1 MKKLL
6 AILILSLFLITPSQ
20 ADDIRDFQI
29 EGISIGDSAL
39 DYYSKEEINDYMQ
52 FGFKSKEFAY
62 LNLKQEKLDIFDKGL
77 ILFKP
82 EDKKFIIHS
91 IAGRLFFENN
101 IKDCKKK
108 QKEIVNAFS
117 ELFKN
122 ISQKKDEGTFSYSAD
137 VSGKSK
143 VTAINFELNDGGA
156 SHIGC
161 YEFSKEF
168 IEENNYH
175 PEQVVLSLSLGSAEY
190 NDFQKN
196 RAYE

>member
-1 MKKLL
+1 MKKFLE
-6 AILILSLFLITPSQ
+6 ILILGLFLVTPSQ

-29 EGISIGDSAL
+29 EGMSIGDSLL
-39 DYYSKEEINDYMQ
+39 DYYSKEEINDDMQ

-62 LNLKQEKLDIFDKGL
+62 LNLKQKMLDTFDEGL

-91 IAGRLFFENN
+91 ISGRIFFDKN

-108 QKEIVNAFS
+108 QKEIVNEFS

-122 ISQKKDEGTFSYSAD
+122 ISQKDDQGTFSYSAD
-137 VSGKSK
+137 DSGKSK
-143 VTAINFELNDGGA
+143 VTAINFQLNDGGA
-156 SHIGC
+156 SHVGC

-168 IEENNYH
+168 LEENNYN
-175 PEQVVLSLSLGSAEY
+175 PIQVFLSLSLASAEY

-196 RAYE
+196 RAY